1 MVHLGIIPD
10 GNRRWCKINNYKLE
24 DLPKKWIEFGVKII
38 KQCKNLN
45 ELDELNELNEINE
58 ISIYIS
64 SIDNIKRND
73 NTKNIIEKTIEEV
86 IDIINNKK

>member
-38 KQCKNLN
+38 KYRTEIPLRMAVRILRDLN
-45 ELDELNELNEINE
+45 SQINFG
-58 ISIYIS
+58 
-64 SIDNIKRND
+64 RH
-73 NTKNIIEKTIEEV
+73 T
-86 IDIINNKK
+86 